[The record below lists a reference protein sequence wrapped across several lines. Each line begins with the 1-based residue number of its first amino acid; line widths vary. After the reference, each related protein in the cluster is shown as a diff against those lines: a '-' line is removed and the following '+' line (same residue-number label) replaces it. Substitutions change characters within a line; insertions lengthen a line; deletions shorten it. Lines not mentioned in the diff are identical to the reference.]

1 MRGSR
6 KFFRGGAALT
16 TFFFFFFN
24 SFVSFLFDEGRKD
37 PDTTI
42 SGPSWGFAGGQI
54 MTRH

>member
-16 TFFFFFFN
+16 TFFFFFFY